1 MSNTGPIESTSGI
14 ALSKIR
20 FPYCIFFLQAICR
33 MIKASAIADDVRRF
47 VLTSIPSIPYLEAM
61 LLLRNEEGKG
71 WDNRLLAQRLYL
83 SEKAASELLSDL
95 QEAGILRAEGD
106 APILYFYAPESDSL
120 RATIDRL
127 AATYSAH
134 LVEVTHLI
142 HSTSAKKA
150 QQFADAFKWRKD
162 S

>member
-1 MSNTGPIESTSGI
+1 
-14 ALSKIR
+14 
-20 FPYCIFFLQAICR
+20 

-71 WDNRLLAQRLYL
+71 WDHRILAQRLYL
-83 SEKAASELLSDL
+83 SEKTAAGLLAELH
-95 QEAGILRAEGD
+95 EAGILRTEGQD
-106 APILYFYAPESDSL
+106 PVLYFYAPDSDSL
-120 RATIDRL
+120 RTIIDRV
-127 AATYSAH
+127 AATYSTH
-134 LVEVTHLI
+134 LVEITNLI
-142 HSTSAKKA
+142 HSTSARKA